1 MKHLRFIILMSLLS
15 ICFTG
20 QAGGQDQVIIRSSLL
35 HPELLNP
42 AITGS
47 AFVPQACL
55 SYMKYWTGIPQS
67 PQTLLASTSIRIGN
81 YDFYNPKKLIYTS
94 GLKSRERVGL
104 GIAIFSDSNGP
115 AVTRGIHGTYAYHIQ
130 LKKASLSL
138 GITGK
143 AEQRILDGNLFQPT
157 YPGDPVLTGIRE
169 SFTSPNADIGAY
181 YYSAKLIGGAAV
193 HNIIPLEDK
202 INPGSKVKPDLV
214 LHGGYLFSSFG
225 KPNMEINL
233 NVRYLD
239 MDVLEYELYLRTYI
253 RKIHWIAVSYKSYR
267 ALAFHLG
274 LSIRDIYLAYSFE
287 SSLSNIVRYNM
298 GSHGIHLGI
307 NLGMRRFNRS

>member
-1 MKHLRFIILMSLLS
+1 MKPFRIIIMFTFSTL
-15 ICFTG
+15 CFTI
-20 QAGGQDQVIIRSSLL
+20 QAGGQDHVTMRFSLL

-42 AITGS
+42 AIAGS
-47 AFVPQACL
+47 AYVPQACL
-55 SYMKYWTGIPQS
+55 SYMKQWVGIPQS
-67 PQTLLASTSIRIGN
+67 PRTLMASASIRIGN
-81 YDFYNPKKLIYTS
+81 YDFYNPRQLIHSS

-115 AVTRGIHGTYAYHIQ
+115 VVSRGFYGTYAYHIP
-130 LKKASLSL
+130 LNHARLSL

-143 AEQRILDGNLFQPT
+143 AEQRILDGTLFQPT
-157 YPGDPVLTGIRE
+157 YPGDPVLSDIRE

-181 YYSAKLIGGAAV
+181 YYSAKLFGGASV

-214 LHGGYLFSSFG
+214 LHGGYIFSSFG

-239 MDVLEYELYLRTYI
+239 LNVLEYDLFLRTYI
-253 RKIHWIAVSYKSYR
+253 REIHWIAISYKSYA
-267 ALAFHLG
+267 ALAFYLG
-274 LSIRDIYLAYSFE
+274 LNIRDIYLAYSFE
-287 SSLSNIVRYNM
+287 TSLSSIVRYNM

-307 NLGMRRFNRS
+307 NLGMRRLNGL